1 MPLHYPT
8 RYVQRHRELN
18 FPADWDEPEASS
30 SIAPSSSPVLAFE
43 LEDWPQVPF
52 GDIPDQPEEE
62 EEDLAYSPS
71 STLPVERRFE
81 VQDAQLVHKD
91 EPSSAGGP
99 TYGQLV
105 FMDRGTAVEMG
116 RMELGKDYWGTGA
129 YILSTRFKEENVQAL
144 PFWKHF
150 AIDKQ
155 HSRAKLTC
163 NPPLALLR
171 RNIHEG
177 FKLRFCCGRIE
188 GMPTCCCGGWTHEKV
203 RSLLLAYR

>member
-1 MPLHYPT
+1 M
-8 RYVQRHRELN
+8 
-18 FPADWDEPEASS
+18 FFG
-30 SIAPSSSPVLAFE
+30 PSRVLATRNS
-43 LEDWPQVPF
+43 
-52 GDIPDQPEEE
+52 GDPTAWRQLTTWITFHHATLINATLACFLQKKKAIPDIADTHILFIALLYRHDP
-62 EEDLAYSPS
+62 
-71 STLPVERRFE
+71 TLPVERRFE